1 MIFKANIKRAIYG
14 LYDLDPIDHKIIA
27 FLKENGR
34 ESFSKIADEIGV
46 PASTVRDRT
55 NRMVE
60 SGVIKIVAHLNPM
73 NAEPRVHASIGITLS
88 GGKHRLVAEE
98 IGQIDEVERLIIGTG
113 NFDLLVELSCRDNE
127 HLLDTISQLQEM
139 SQVQATE
146 SFIHF
151 STAKEASI

>member
-27 FLKENGR
+27 FLQENGR

-55 NRMVE
+55 NRMIE
-60 SGVIKIVAHLNPM
+60 SGVIRIVARVNPM
-73 NAEPRVHASIGITLS
+73 NADPRVHASIGIKLS
-88 GGKHRLVAEE
+88 GGQHRLVADE
-98 IGQIDEVERLIIGTG
+98 IGRNDEVERLVIGTG
-113 NFDLLVELSCRDNE
+113 NFDLLAEVSCRDNE
-127 HLLDTISQLQEM
+127 HLLDTISLLQEM
-139 SQVQATE
+139 PQVQGTE

-151 STAKEASI
+151 STPKETVD